1 MKQRLLATMGVL
13 LFLVMS
19 LLIIKNIST
28 EEGPIKESNP
38 PIEEVLPK
46 EEPLEEPEIIIPE
59 IIIPEIEEPIIEE
72 PEVEKIPN
80 AQEQMRAAL
89 VEKYGEEVVNAWE
102 RLTVD
107 PNFDFAGKRLV
118 IEELYGPNGEIS
130 YECYVT
136 MENGSETWAGVGGN
150 YYVYGVF
157 ISTEALIDL
166 VEYHNTFSIIQ

>member
-1 MKQRLLATMGVL
+1 MKQRLLVTMGVL
-13 LFLVMS
+13 VFLLMS

-28 EEGPIKESNP
+28 EEEPIKESNP

-46 EEPLEEPEIIIPE
+46 EEPLEEPE

-80 AQEQMRAAL
+80 AQEQMRAVL
-89 VEKYGEEVVNAWE
+89 VEKYGEEAVSAWE
-102 RLTVD
+102 KLTVD
-107 PNFDFAGKRLV
+107 PNFNFVGKRLV
-118 IEELYGPNGEIS
+118 VEELYGPNGEIY

-136 MENGSETWAGVGGN
+136 MEDGSETWAGVGGN